1 MKKTNNL
8 FILIFFA
15 LFMVGCSSVNNKK
28 EEYYLLKGMNY
39 ARDGKYTKAIKEYEK
54 TLDNNSK
61 NLYALKE
68 QAKAYTALK
77 EYKKSISNYKKVLKI
92 EKNNPESLK
101 GISYSYY
108 LNKDYSNALKY
119 LKKVPEDELDIDSK
133 MLKAL
138 VLSKNKYTEKAIF
151 EFEEAFSKI
160 DTFNKEYSEIYLSL
174 LNKEKKREK
183 MRIFLEEEREKYFD
197 VENFVIFYVESIKIY
212 FEEFDLA
219 EEILKRYIS
228 NYGGSD
234 NLYVT
239 LAKTIYDGQKIKNL
253 KI

>member
-1 MKKTNNL
+1 MKKINNL

-15 LFMVGCSSVNNKK
+15 LFITGCSSINNKK
-28 EEYYLLKGMNY
+28 EKYYLLKGMNY
-39 ARDGKYTKAIKEYEK
+39 AREGKYTKSIKEYEK
-54 TLDNNSK
+54 ILDDNPK

-77 EYKKSISNYKKVLKI
+77 EYDKSISNYKKVLNI
-92 EKNNPESLK
+92 EKYDPESLK

-108 LNKDYSNALKY
+108 LNKDYSKAFKY
-119 LKKVPEDELDIDSK
+119 LKKVPQDELDIDSK

-138 VLSKNKYTEKAIF
+138 VLSKNNYTEKAIF
-151 EFEEAFSKI
+151 EFEEAFSQI
-160 DTFNKEYSEIYLSL
+160 DTFNKEYSKIYLRL
-174 LNKEKKREK
+174 LNNEKKIEK

-197 VENFVIFYVESIKIY
+197 VENFIIFYVESIKIY

-234 NLYVT
+234 ELYIT
-239 LAKTIYDGQKIKNL
+239 LAKTIYDGQKRKNL